1 MVVQPQPQLLVKKRV
16 LYIGSSVPL
25 ETQEGIEAIQQP
37 LRDRYPSGD
46 ETQVQGIDAWVSILS
61 TGIQLQYIED
71 GNLVIFFPISSLTL
85 CAAVRHVKNIN
96 AGTGDIESQFLS
108 LSNPLTK
115 TSTNSKSPAIFSTIT
130 RRTKGRRILEC
141 HGFLCASDQDA
152 MDLVRATSVV
162 DRKSRG
168 LPPMTPQP
176 VQSEP
181 PPTFR
186 GGPGQASFRSAG
198 PPPVFRA
205 QNGTMD
211 GRGTAKTVNGT
222 ANGHATTNGIRLTPG
237 VINKPRDA
245 PPEFYDPPP
254 TQGYFYSSDKAEAKT
269 FNIEKTDN
277 EQRPPSP
284 LMSDR
289 GPTVTNVP
297 PVVPPTQPPGSGPAP
312 KPMYMMAGQVPQAIP
327 TAVPPPPQQP
337 APVPPQA
344 QARQQVPPPPPSQG
358 IPTMRRPVYMH
369 PGVQPMP
376 HPYLRHRFFS
386 PPPRMR
392 PIPGS
397 YMMPPPPPG
406 MAPPPP
412 GMAPLPPHMMPPR
425 PVYVRRPR
433 KPRSLSSSSGSS
445 RSPSPQKDEPHLKNG
460 GDFGSESSISNYRP
474 RTPPRDYDN
483 PRPRMSRREEYER
496 KRDRSRYNRVPVD
509 NQAAYYVYSYPGY
522 QPFPMRS
529 SSVPPHLRYA
539 NNTGKKSKKSKK
551 NKKSKKPKNGPSS
564 QFSMQSYGYA
574 SEIPRGN
581 TYTGWEGFDNPDP
594 VRKPRDFRREEN
606 QFINEKNFSKSI
618 KAETRQSE
626 AKEYPTAYDL
636 NEPPRPTNVNDDSK
650 EDDIG
655 DFTMY

>member
-1 MVVQPQPQLLVKKRV
+1 MVVQPVPQLLVKKRV

-46 ETQVQGIDAWVSILS
+46 ETQVQGIDAYVSILS

-71 GNLVIFFPISSLTL
+71 GNLVIFFPITSLTL

-96 AGTGDIESQFLS
+96 AGTGDMQSQFLS

-115 TSTNSKSPAIFSTIT
+115 TGNNYKSPAIFSTIT

-168 LPPMTPQP
+168 LPPLAPQP

-186 GGPGQASFRSAG
+186 GGASFRSAG
-198 PPPVFRA
+198 PPPTFRA
-205 QNGTMD
+205 QNGTLD
-211 GRGTAKTVNGT
+211 GRGTAKTPNGT

-237 VINKPRDA
+237 VVNKPRDA
-245 PPEFYDPPP
+245 PPEFYEPPP
-254 TQGYFYSSDKAEAKT
+254 SQGYFYSSEKAEAKT

-277 EQRPPSP
+277 DQQSPSP
-284 LMSDR
+284 PMSER
-289 GPTVTNVP
+289 APTVNNAP
-297 PVVPPTQPPGSGPAP
+297 PFVPPTQPPGPGPAP
-312 KPMYMMAGQVPQAIP
+312 KPMYMAAGQPPQP
-327 TAVPPPPQQP
+327 TAVPPPPTQP

-344 QARQQVPPPPPSQG
+344 RQQVPPQPAPQG
-358 IPTMRRPVYMH
+358 IPTMRRPVYIH
-369 PGVQPMP
+369 PGAHQPMP
-376 HPYLRHRFFS
+376 HPYLRHLFFS

-392 PIPGS
+392 PAPGP

-406 MAPPPP
+406 MAPF
-412 GMAPLPPHMMPPR
+412 PPHMMPPR
-425 PVYVRRPR
+425 PVFVRRPR
-433 KPRSLSSSSGSS
+433 KPRSLSSSSGSNS
-445 RSPSPQKDEPHLKNG
+445 RSPSPQKDETHLKNG

-474 RTPPRDYDN
+474 RTPPRDYDH

-509 NQAAYYVYSYPGY
+509 NQAAYYVYNYPGY

-539 NNTGKKSKKSKK
+539 NNTGKKGKKGKK
-551 NKKSKKPKNGPSS
+551 NKKSKKPKNGPAS
-564 QFSMQSYGYA
+564 QFSMQSFGYA

-581 TYTGWEGFDNPDP
+581 TYQGWEGFDNPEQ

-606 QFINEKNFSKSI
+606 QFMNEKNFSKSI
-618 KAETRQSE
+618 KAETRQSDIRD
-626 AKEYPTAYDL
+626 YPTAYDL
-636 NEPPRPTNVNDDSK
+636 NEPAPRQSVHDDSK

>member
-25 ETQEGIEAIQQP
+25 ETQDGIEAIQQP

-46 ETQVQGIDAWVSILS
+46 ETQVQGIDAYVSILS
-61 TGIQLQYIED
+61 TGIQLQYIDD

-96 AGTGDIESQFLS
+96 AGTGDIQSQFLS

-115 TSTNSKSPAIFSTIT
+115 TGNNSKSPAIFSTIT
-130 RRTKGRRILEC
+130 RRTKGRKILEC

-168 LPPMTPQP
+168 LPPMPPQP
-176 VQSEP
+176 AQSEP

-186 GGPGQASFRSAG
+186 GGASFRSAAG
-198 PPPVFRA
+198 PPPSFRNS
-205 QNGTMD
+205 NGTME
-211 GRGTAKTVNGT
+211 GRGTARTTNGT
-222 ANGHATTNGIRLTPG
+222 TNGHATTNGIRLTPG
-237 VINKPRDA
+237 VVNKPRDA
-245 PPEFYDPPP
+245 PPEFYEPPP
-254 TQGYFYSSDKAEAKT
+254 TQGYFYSSEKAEAKT

-277 EQRPPSP
+277 KEPNPSP
-284 LMSDR
+284 PMSER
-289 GPTVTNVP
+289 AHAPQF
-297 PVVPPTQPPGSGPAP
+297 VPPTQPPAPGPAP
-312 KPMYMMAGQVPQAIP
+312 KPMYMPAGQPPQTP
-327 TAVPPPPQQP
+327 TATVPPPPTQP

-344 QARQQVPPPPPSQG
+344 RQQIPQPARQH

-369 PGVQPMP
+369 PGVHQPMP

-392 PIPGS
+392 PPPAP

-406 MAPPPP
+406 MAPF
-412 GMAPLPPHMMPPR
+412 PPHMMPP
-425 PVYVRRPR
+425 VFVRRSR
-433 KPRSLSSSSGSS
+433 KPRSLSSSSRSNS
-445 RSPSPQKDEPHLKNG
+445 RSPSPQKEDTRLKNG
-460 GDFGSESSISNYRP
+460 NDFGSESSISNYRP
-474 RTPPRDYDN
+474 RTPPRDYDA
-483 PRPRMSRREEYER
+483 PRQRLSRREEYER

-509 NQAAYYVYSYPGY
+509 NQAAYYVYNYPGY
-522 QPFPMRS
+522 QPFPLRS

-539 NNTGKKSKKSKK
+539 NNTEKKNKKGKK
-551 NKKSKKPKNGPSS
+551 NKKSKKAKNGPAS
-564 QFSMQSYGYA
+564 QFSMHSYGYA
-574 SEIPRGN
+574 SEIPQGN
-581 TYTGWEGFDNPDP
+581 TYQGWEGFDNPEP

-606 QFINEKNFSKSI
+606 QFMNEKNFSKSI

-626 AKEYPTAYDL
+626 ARDYPTAYDL
-636 NEPPRPTNVNDDSK
+636 NEPAPRPPTVHDDSK
-650 EDDIG
+650 DEDIG